1 MIANAKAP
9 YTNTRHRRISHSVG
23 LLQIAIDGNKLFTI
37 LLTCTDQTCD
47 IFLWQITSKPVM
59 KCPEKLSCSGVSRFH
74 VMVIFYPVAYKVD
87 IRYLFIFPQS
97 VMLGWKLDALD
108 GREREKP
115 SGYDTEHK
123 CSCKA
128 QTLIFSF

>member
-1 MIANAKAP
+1 MPKPP
-9 YTNTRHRRISHSVG
+9 YTNTQHRRITHSVG

-37 LLTCTDQTCD
+37 LLTCADQTCD

-97 VMLGWKLDALD
+97 VMLGWKLDALEEEKEKSLP
-108 GREREKP
+108 GRIRI
-115 SGYDTEHK
+115 YQHK